1 MAGIKFV
8 VQYYTLRLKN
18 EIEEMT
24 LGSGKMY
31 EVIHKT
37 APVMM
42 FLLHLDSL
50 QGSCEELK

>member
-8 VQYYTLRLKN
+8 VQYYTLRFKN
-18 EIEEMT
+18 EIAEMT

-42 FLLHLDSL
+42 FLQYLSSL
-50 QGSCEELK
+50 QCSYKELK